1 MVNSYW
7 FKDKQPEFGVKF
19 VYYKIKRLYPL
30 HIATMLCA
38 ALFRVYYILIGRE
51 TYPKLLLDISLHIT
65 LTQIW
70 IPNGLYYNTLNG
82 VAWYLCACAFSY
94 LCFPIILKKLRKVES
109 RKKVLLWLMSLLAIE
124 SMISVLAF
132 FVGSPDKKA
141 ILSAQW
147 ITYYCPLSR
156 LVDFCIGCCLGY
168 LYIYREEL
176 GQNRNI
182 YYLFE
187 VIVCIMIILSW
198 YTYACRISPFGSEYV
213 KYSLLFIGTTVA
225 LIWFI
230 AIGRGVISTLLSN
243 RILCWIGNISSYAF
257 LIHSVV
263 IEYLRSILGH
273 LNMLNGLT
281 ITILSAILT
290 VGATVVWMKIES
302 VYQKR
307 KATLNKAY

>member
-7 FKDKQPEFGVKF
+7 FKEKQPEFGVRF
-19 VYYKIKRLYPL
+19 VYQKIKRLYPL

-38 ALFRVYYILIGRE
+38 SLLRVYSIIIGRE
-51 TYPKLLLDISLHIT
+51 TYPKLLLDISLHST

-94 LCFPIILKKLRKVES
+94 LCFPIILKNIRKVGS
-109 RKKVLLWLMSLLAIE
+109 RKKVCLWLMCLLVIE
-124 SMISVLAF
+124 SIISALSF
-132 FVGSPDKKA
+132 FVGSPDKDA

-156 LVDFCIGCCLGY
+156 LVDFSIGCCLGY
-168 LYIYREEL
+168 LYIYREESCKH
-176 GQNRNI
+176 RFMCCF
-182 YYLFE
+182 YE
-187 VIVCIMIILSW
+187 VIVCTIIVLSW
-198 YTYACRISPFGSEYV
+198 YVYANKILPFGSEYI

-225 LIWFI
+225 LIWLI

-243 RILCWIGNISSYAF
+243 RILCWIGNISPYAF

-263 IEYLRSILGH
+263 IKYLRSILGH
-273 LNMLNGLT
+273 MSIYNGFTLSV
-281 ITILSAILT
+281 LSALIT
-290 VGATVVWMKIES
+290 VIATVVWMKMES
-302 VYQKR
+302 YFS
-307 KATLNKAY
+307 NKKLLCKK